1 MIYGLVGEKLAHSY
15 SPFIH
20 SQLADYDYKLYEVE
34 PSKLKDFILKNKIG
48 GLNITIPYKKEVM
61 QYCDEL
67 SPAAKA
73 IGSVNTIYTHKNK
86 LYGDNTDI
94 YGFMFMLQ
102 KSDISLKNKNVIILG
117 SGGTSLTAQ
126 YACRLSDAKNVV
138 VISRSSNINYDSLE
152 NYKDYDIII
161 NTTPVGMYPNNLK
174 SVVDLKG
181 FYRLSGVADVI
192 YNPIK
197 TKLIFEAK
205 QLNIKNASGLSMLVA
220 QAAKS
225 CELFT
230 GTKISVK
237 QINRVI
243 KALYHSVLNIVLV
256 GMPGCGKTSIAKAL
270 AQKLS
275 RPVLDT
281 DLMVE
286 QKAGMKIPE
295 IFKKYSEAHF
305 RTLEKSAVLEAGK
318 QHSSVIAT
326 GGGVVMDADNYLPLR
341 QNSRIYYIDRP
352 VSMLQMSGR
361 PLSKSTPALYEM
373 YNKRKPLYTKYSDK
387 RIINTGSIES
397 AADAIIEDFYENF
410 SY

>member
-1 MIYGLVGEKLAHSY
+1 
-15 SPFIH
+15 
-20 SQLADYDYKLYEVE
+20 
-34 PSKLKDFILKNKIG
+34 
-48 GLNITIPYKKEVM
+48 
-61 QYCDEL
+61 
-67 SPAAKA
+67 
-73 IGSVNTIYTHKNK
+73 
-86 LYGDNTDI
+86 
-94 YGFMFMLQ
+94 MLQ
-102 KSDISLKNKNVIILG
+102 KSEISLKNKNVVILG

-174 SVVDLKG
+174 SLVDLKG

-192 YNPIK
+192 YNPIE
-197 TKLIFEAK
+197 TKLIFDAK

-237 QINRVI
+237 QINSVI

-270 AQKLS
+270 AQKMS

-295 IFKKYSEAHF
+295 IFKKYCETYF
-305 RTLEKSAVLEAGK
+305 RGLEKSAVMEAGK

-326 GGGVVMDADNYLPLR
+326 GGGVVIDTDNYLPLR

-352 VSMLQMSGR
+352 ISMLQMSGR
-361 PLSKSTPALYEM
+361 PLSKSASALYEM
-373 YNKRKPLYTKYSDK
+373 FNKRKPLYTKYSDK
-387 RIINTGSIES
+387 RIINTGSIDS
-397 AADAIIEDFYENF
+397 AADKIIEDFYENF

>member
-270 AQKLS
+270 AQK
-275 RPVLDT
+275 
-281 DLMVE
+281 
-286 QKAGMKIPE
+286 
-295 IFKKYSEAHF
+295 
-305 RTLEKSAVLEAGK
+305 
-318 QHSSVIAT
+318 
-326 GGGVVMDADNYLPLR
+326 
-341 QNSRIYYIDRP
+341 
-352 VSMLQMSGR
+352 
-361 PLSKSTPALYEM
+361 
-373 YNKRKPLYTKYSDK
+373 
-387 RIINTGSIES
+387 
-397 AADAIIEDFYENF
+397 
-410 SY
+410 